1 MRKYLILDI
10 LVRTYVET
18 CFIKFEACIQLT
30 STQRLYFVEV
40 LGF

>member
-1 MRKYLILDI
+1 MILDI

-30 STQRLYFVEV
+30 SRQRLYFVEV

>member
-1 MRKYLILDI
+1 MIVDI
-10 LVRTYVET
+10 LVRAYVET

-30 STQRLYFVEV
+30 SRQRLYFVEV